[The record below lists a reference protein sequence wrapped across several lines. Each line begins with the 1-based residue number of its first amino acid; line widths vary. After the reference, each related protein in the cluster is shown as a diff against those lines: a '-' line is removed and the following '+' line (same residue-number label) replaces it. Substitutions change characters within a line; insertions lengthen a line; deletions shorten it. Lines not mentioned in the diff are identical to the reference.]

1 MQIHQNDAGYK
12 WISEAY
18 GVNPVQPFRI
28 RSVIGSAKASVNNN
42 GFVVNT
48 YAASYEPL
56 PTLRDHLTFA
66 LKYEGID
73 LDFLSRLFEKTGPAP
88 IIEWIQREP
97 LGAYAR
103 RCAFLYEWL
112 FGVEIEGLDAT
123 GGNYVDLLDSRR
135 YLVATNPDNVRRW
148 RVRNNLPGTRA
159 FCPMVALDQLG
170 PIDHGALRDEID
182 GLVTEYGFDTIERAV
197 NWLTIKESKA
207 SFVIESEG
215 KEEDRIRRL
224 AMAMSEH
231 CGRIE
236 SAMTDEG
243 MLTIQQAI
251 MGDKEI
257 GKSGGARLGLRH
269 SPVFV
274 GHTSSVGQPV
284 IDYLAPHH
292 KWISGMMEGLRA
304 YEERTRG
311 QNPLLRAAVLSFGFV
326 YIHPLGDGNGRL
338 SRFLIN
344 DLLRRDDFL
353 PSPMILPVSAVISE
367 NAASR
372 QQYDAAL
379 ERLSRPL
386 MAVMRSLCEFG
397 ANRRHID
404 GVVSKLHV
412 SDWGRG
418 EPTWRYTDLTQQA
431 RYLVGVIEHSIR
443 HGLKGE
449 AQYLRHYDAALEF
462 LKGIIEGRDEDYG
475 KIIHSISQN
484 TGISGKLRKTYP
496 EVFEDHQLAARI
508 ERGILEAFEL
518 IEPQEDDGEPVP
530 NFAVR
535 PRRG

>member
-1 MQIHQNDAGYK
+1 MQIRQNDAGYK
-12 WISEAY
+12 WISESH
-18 GVNPVQPFRI
+18 GVEPVQPFRI
-28 RSVIGSAKASVNNN
+28 RSAIGTAKASENNN
-42 GFVVNT
+42 GFIVNT
-48 YAASYEPL
+48 YPVSYEPL

-88 IIEWIQREP
+88 IIDWIQREP

-112 FGVEIEGLDAT
+112 TGVEIEGLGGVT
-123 GGNYVDLLDSRR
+123 SGNYVDLLDSRSSHR
-135 YLVATNPDNVRRW
+135 YLEATNPENVRRW

-159 FCPMVALDQLG
+159 FCPMVAVSQMG
-170 PIDHGALRDEID
+170 PIDHGALRGEID
-182 GLVTEYGFDTIERAV
+182 GLVTEYGFETIERAV

-224 AMAMSEH
+224 ARAMSDH

-243 MLTIQQAI
+243 MLAIQQAI
-251 MGDKEI
+251 MGDKVV
-257 GKSGGARLGLRH
+257 GAGLGLRH

-292 KWISGMMEGLRA
+292 KWVSEMMEGLRA

-311 QNPLLRAAVLSFGFV
+311 QNPLLRAAALSFGFV

-344 DLLRRDDFL
+344 DLLRRDEFL

-386 MAVMRSLCEFG
+386 MAVMRNLCEFG
-397 ANRRHID
+397 ANRRYID
-404 GVVSKLHV
+404 GVVSNLHV

-418 EPTWRYTDLTQQA
+418 ESTWRYPDLTQQA
-431 RYLVGVIEHSIR
+431 RYLVSVIEHSIR

-449 AQYLRHYDAALEF
+449 AHYLRHYDAALDF
-462 LKGIIEGRDEDYG
+462 LKGVIEGRDEDYG
-475 KIIHSISQN
+475 QIIRSISQN

-496 EVFEDHQLAARI
+496 EVFGDRQLAARI

-518 IEPQEDDGEPVP
+518 IESQEDDGEPVP

-535 PRRG
+535 PRRA